1 MNNNPSIILAS
12 GSARRKELL
21 TQIGVSFSVLVTD
34 TDESRRED
42 EPPLDYVQ
50 RLALEKADAGRQL
63 SGSDKP
69 VLGADTVV
77 LLDDLILGKPADREE
92 AAGMLRMMSG
102 RDHLVLSAVAI
113 NQATDG
119 AQVLVNSTRVT
130 FAKMPEEFI
139 QRYCSSDEPL
149 DKAGAYA
156 IQGEPGMYV
165 SRIEGSYSGVMG
177 LPLFETGRLLAA
189 AGVIS

>member
-1 MNNNPSIILAS
+1 MSSVPSIILAS

-21 TQIGVSFSVLVTD
+21 TQIGVSYSVLVTD
-34 TDESRRED
+34 IDESRYGD
-42 EPPLDYVQ
+42 EPPLEYVQ
-50 RLALEKADAGRQL
+50 RLALEKAAAGRQL
-63 SGSDKP
+63 SDSNRP

-77 LLDDLILGKPADREE
+77 LLDDLILGKPVDRAQAAD
-92 AAGMLRMMSG
+92 MLRMISG
-102 RDHLVLSAVAI
+102 RDHLVLSAVAM
-113 NQATDG
+113 NLATG
-119 AQVLVNSTRVT
+119 EPQVVVNSTGVT
-130 FAKMPEEFI
+130 FAEMPEDFI

-156 IQGEPGMYV
+156 IQGEPGIYV

-177 LPLFETGRLLAA
+177 LPLYETGRLLAS